1 MIKRKEGKNK
11 FEEAIN
17 YFKNA
22 LEVNQHLYIAKR
34 YIADSY
40 FEIQKYTEA
49 IKFYKEIHQN
59 EKVIL
64 CFDLQKE
71 LSGNVVELAKD
82 KSKFYKE
89 IGLYDKAKEVL
100 TMEAISIISN
110 SIESCSIEEVN
121 QKILDIE
128 NEIKQI
134 VNP

>member
-17 YFKNA
+17 YFKDA
-22 LEVNQHLYIAKR
+22 LEVNKHLYIAKR

-40 FEIQKYTEA
+40 FELKKYTEA

-71 LSGNVVELAKD
+71 LCGNVVELAKD

-110 SIESCSIEEVN
+110 SIESSSIEEVN
-121 QKILDIE
+121 
-128 NEIKQI
+128 
-134 VNP
+134 